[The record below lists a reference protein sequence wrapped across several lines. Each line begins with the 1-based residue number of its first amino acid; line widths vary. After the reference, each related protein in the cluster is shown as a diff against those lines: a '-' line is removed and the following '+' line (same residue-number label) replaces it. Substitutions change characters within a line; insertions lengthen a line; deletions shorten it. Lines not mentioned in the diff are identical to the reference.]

1 MIRHHRCRGSLVVG
15 MTLCWLLLPS
25 VNWLKF
31 CAFPLLVSFVLV
43 RSYLSGYFLGVFCWV
58 CSLLVAGWVQ
68 AVVSWFSCF
77 SCRLLLGLA
86 SCCFLGVFLGFAC
99 CWLRPFWN
107 GWLWSL
113 GFAAFSAGCY
123 QSLLLVPCWFVGPFF
138 GQGSLFPSLLLFLAL
153 LFVLLCWSLP
163 VGLVRLLDLWFTTG
177 SCSLCF
183 QGVCSLFLHMHV
195 QLTGWSPAMLHF
207 FIYIFLTFD
216 EKKKTKWWRKWTHK
230 IYTSAV
236 KDLNNKNRI

>member
-1 MIRHHRCRGSLVVG
+1 
-15 MTLCWLLLPS
+15 
-25 VNWLKF
+25 
-31 CAFPLLVSFVLV
+31 
-43 RSYLSGYFLGVFCWV
+43 
-58 CSLLVAGWVQ
+58 
-68 AVVSWFSCF
+68 
-77 SCRLLLGLA
+77 
-86 SCCFLGVFLGFAC
+86 
-99 CWLRPFWN
+99 
-107 GWLWSL
+107 
-113 GFAAFSAGCY
+113 
-123 QSLLLVPCWFVGPFF
+123 LLLVPCWFVGPFF